1 MNISGFVSVLPII
14 GQGMLGV
21 FLVIGLVWVAIA
33 LIVRFR

>member
-33 LIVRFR
+33 LMVRFR